1 MAGFSQC
8 AGIGVAVANWIV
20 DGDPGYDVFGM
31 DVTRFGPYATNDR
44 YLRETTRQFYA
55 RRFVMAYPNEELPAG
70 RPLKTTPC
78 YDAFAAANARF
89 TVNWGLEVPLYF
101 APSSDFEETDTLGR
115 SNAEPVVAEEVEA
128 VRIAAGAYEIAQYA
142 RYEVTGS
149 DAEAWLD
156 RLVASRIPDVGRIRL
171 APMLNHRGHLM
182 GDLSVSRLDER
193 RFWLTGSYYLQDFH
207 MRWFRQQLP
216 PDGVDVRNV
225 TEDRMGFSVSGPE
238 SRSILKGLSSDDV
251 SNETLPFM
259 AVREM
264 DVGSARAVVGRISL
278 TGELGYEIVVPNAHH
293 RRLLDELREAGAPH
307 GLRLIGDRALDS
319 LRLEK
324 GYGIWSAEYRQDC
337 TPGMS
342 GLDRYVAFDKGDFI
356 GREAA
361 LAERDRGAA
370 WRLVLLDVDAADAD
384 ASTDEGIWIGDRR
397 VGMVTS
403 GAYGHHV
410 NQSLALAYL
419 KTDVAEAAPELTV
432 FVVGEERT
440 ARILPEP
447 PFDPKGERLREV
459 LPVAGSAA

>member
-1 MAGFSQC
+1 
-8 AGIGVAVANWIV
+8 
-20 DGDPGYDVFGM
+20 
-31 DVTRFGPYATNDR
+31 
-44 YLRETTRQFYA
+44 
-55 RRFVMAYPNEELPAG
+55 
-70 RPLKTTPC
+70 
-78 YDAFAAANARF
+78 
-89 TVNWGLEVPLYF
+89 
-101 APSSDFEETDTLGR
+101 
-115 SNAEPVVAEEVEA
+115 
-128 VRIAAGAYEIAQYA
+128 
-142 RYEVTGS
+142 
-149 DAEAWLD
+149 
-156 RLVASRIPDVGRIRL
+156 
-171 APMLNHRGHLM
+171 
-182 GDLSVSRLDER
+182 VSRLDER

-238 SRSILKGLSSDDV
+238 SRSILEGLSSDDV